1 MITTGIITEINIS
14 NEDSTLT
21 NNLFKVKVPY
31 FDNPGLDTKCIITCT
46 ASTPSNLYNPY
57 AVGDM
62 VYITF
67 IDNNYSQGLII
78 GSIYKGVTNISRGY
92 LLTESLKVTG
102 TAELPA
108 STKLGPMTVQDII
121 DHEEVIDNLQS
132 SVNQLEQGVAVNFVN
147 YGLTETK
154 QPEDR
159 VGLDVTIGAND
170 YNGLYLITFGRC
182 SMLLP
187 CSGLTADQTYKA
199 PGTFIY
205 DNQGSVKT
213 TTVNYKLTGTGTN
226 RVIRVWSGETSYQFF
241 AGLTFYAFRIPV
253 VVTGLPI

>member
-31 FDNPGLDTKCIITCT
+31 FDNPGIDTECIITCT

-67 IDNNYSQGLII
+67 IDNNYSQGLIL

-92 LLTESLKVTG
+92 LVTESLKVTG
-102 TAELPA
+102 TAELPS

-132 SVNQLEQGVAVNFVN
+132 SVDQLEPKVADLEDKIDSTYFKYDSAGITGQISTGPVGVRFSIN
-147 YGLTETK
+147 
-154 QPEDR
+154 
-159 VGLDVTIGAND
+159 ND
-170 YNGLYLITFGRC
+170 DYAGLYMLTFGNAF
-182 SMLLP
+182 MLLP
-187 CSGLTADQTYKA
+187 CGSLTVDTIYKTS
-199 PGTFIY
+199 GTFIATEGAT
-205 DNQGSVKT
+205 QVGAVS
-213 TTVNYKLTGTGTN
+213 TTVNFRHVVITN
-226 RVIRVWSGETSYQFF
+226 NHYIEV
-241 AGLTFYAFRIPV
+241 
-253 VVTGLPI
+253 